1 MRISYNWLKEYVD
14 FSLSPPELA
23 KCLTMAG
30 LEVSDIVY
38 LGSEVENVVVGEI
51 LSLKPVPQADKLSL
65 CQVSDGK
72 QIFSIV
78 CGAMNIKV
86 KDLVPLAR
94 VGAKLPGGRRI
105 SKAKIKGQTSCG
117 MLCSEKELGLGE
129 DASGILVLPRG
140 SKLGADIKKA
150 LTLEEVVLEIELT
163 TNRSDCAS
171 IFGMAREVSAI
182 LGGNLKPPRIE
193 LKENGVSV
201 SDLAKV
207 EILAPQACRRY
218 TARIIRDVKVGSSPS
233 WLVKKLE
240 TVGLRAINN
249 VVDVTNYVLIELGH
263 PLHAFDYDKLAEHKI
278 VVRFATPGEK
288 LLTLDNEERKLTEKN
303 LLIADAKRPVALA
316 GIIGGVET
324 SVEQSTRNVLLES
337 AYFAPQVVRS
347 TARQLGIDTESS
359 YRFERG
365 VDVENLLIASKRAC
379 QLIQELAGGKIAAG
393 VIDVYPQPF
402 SPVEIEFSPEE
413 ADRILGSNISAKEMS
428 EILSRLR
435 FNVSQEEGEK
445 RLQVRVPSYRNDIS
459 RSIDLVEEIARL
471 YGYDKIPSGMP
482 KIEGSGAVD
491 DKVLMLEDFVKDVLT
506 RLGLCEVVSRSLVSP
521 EYYSE
526 LDVAIPSELKGTV
539 EITNPLSREQSLL
552 RTSLL
557 PGLLSVVRWNLNHG
571 VSDMKI
577 FEIGRVFFPGK
588 DVPQEKR
595 ILAGVLVGSQEERY
609 WEDSSKAIDF
619 YYVKGIVESLLG
631 ELGINSKRR
640 GETGI
645 KKSGHFLL
653 EEGISNKITID
664 SEHLGDFGELV
675 NEVSGKMEFR
685 DKVYIFELDFDKLCG
700 LMEIK
705 KKYERTSRFPW
716 VSRDIA
722 LVAPEGLT
730 FGEIC
735 AKIKNAG
742 RELVRDVKLFDIY
755 FGKQIEPGKRGLAC
769 KIVYQSME
777 KTLKDEEVNSLHT
790 GIVETLERDLKVK
803 VRKQDSPG
811 NRGK

>member
-51 LSLKPVPQADKLSL
+51 LSLKPLPQGDKLSL

-78 CGAMNIKV
+78 CGARNIKV

-105 SKAKIKGQTSCG
+105 SKAKIRGQTSYG
-117 MLCSEKELGLGE
+117 MLCSEKELGVGE
-129 DASGILVLPRG
+129 DTSGILVLPHG
-140 SKLGADIKKA
+140 SKLGENIKKA
-150 LTLEEVVLEIELT
+150 LTLEEIVLEVELT

-171 IFGMAREVSAI
+171 IFGTAREVSAI

-193 LKENGVSV
+193 LKENGISV
-201 SDLAKV
+201 FDLAEV
-207 EILAPQACRRY
+207 QILASQACRRY
-218 TARIIRDVKVGSSPS
+218 TARIIRDLKVGSSPS
-233 WLVKKLE
+233 RLVKKLE
-240 TVGLRAINN
+240 TVGLRPINN

-263 PLHAFDYDKLAEHKI
+263 PLHAFDYDKLSEHKI
-278 VVRFATPGEK
+278 LVRFASPGEK
-288 LLTLDNEERKLTEKN
+288 LLTLDNEQRRLTEKN
-303 LLIADAKRPVALA
+303 LLIADARRPVALA

-324 SVEQSTRNVLLES
+324 SVDQSTRNVLLES

-365 VDVENLLIASKRAC
+365 VDVENVLVASNRAC
-379 QLIQELAGGKIAAG
+379 QLIQELAGGKIASG

-413 ADRILGSNISAKEMS
+413 TNRILGSNISTKEIG
-428 EILSRLR
+428 EILTRLR
-435 FNVSQEEGEK
+435 FNVSQKEGE
-445 RLQVRVPSYRNDIS
+445 RHLWVRVPSYRNDIS
-459 RSIDLVEEIARL
+459 RPVDLVEEIARL

-482 KIEGSGAVD
+482 KIEVSSAVD
-491 DKVLMLEDFVKDVLT
+491 DKVLMLEDFVRDVLT

-521 EYYSE
+521 EYYDE
-526 LDVAIPSELKGTV
+526 LNLAVPTGIKETV
-539 EITNPLSREQSLL
+539 ELTNPLSREQSLL

-557 PGLLSVVRWNLNHG
+557 PGLLSVLKWNLNHG
-571 VSDMKI
+571 VPDMKI

-588 DVPQEKR
+588 DMPQEKR
-595 ILAGVLVGSQEERY
+595 ILAGVLAGTQEERY
-609 WEDSSKAIDF
+609 WEDTSKAIDF
-619 YYVKGIVESLLG
+619 YYVKGIVDSLLG
-631 ELGINSKRR
+631 ELGINPERR

-645 KKSGHFLL
+645 KKSSHFLL
-653 EEGISNKITID
+653 EEEISNKIMVNN
-664 SEHLGDFGELV
+664 EHLGDFGELA
-675 NEVSGKMEFR
+675 NKVSGEMESK
-685 DKVYIFELDFDKLCG
+685 DKVYIFELDFDKLSG

-705 KKYERTSRFPW
+705 KKYERTSRFPC

-722 LVAPEGLT
+722 LVAPQGLT

-735 AKIKNAG
+735 VKIKKAG
-742 RELVRDVKLFDIY
+742 GELVRDVKLFDVY
-755 FGKQIEPGKRGLAC
+755 FGKQIEQGKKGLAC
-769 KIVYQSME
+769 KIIYQSME
-777 KTLKDEEVNSLHT
+777 KTLRDEEVNSLHT
-790 GIVETLERDLKVK
+790 RIVETLERDLKIK
-803 VRKQDSPG
+803 VRKQDAL
-811 NRGK
+811 GK

>member
-1 MRISYNWLKEYVD
+1 MRISYNWLKEYVN

-30 LEVSDIVY
+30 LEVSNILY
-38 LGSEVENVVVGEI
+38 MGSEVENVVVGEI
-51 LSLKPVPQADKLSL
+51 LSLKPLSQADKLSL

-78 CGAMNIKV
+78 CGASNIKV
-86 KDLVPLAR
+86 KNLVPLAR

-105 SKAKIKGQTSCG
+105 SKAKIRGQTSYG
-117 MLCSEKELGLGE
+117 MLCSEKELGVGE
-129 DASGILVLPRG
+129 DASGIHILPPG
-140 SKLGADIKKA
+140 CKLGEDIKKT
-150 LTLEEVVLEIELT
+150 LTLEEVVLEVELT

-171 IFGMAREVSAI
+171 IFGIAREVYAI

-193 LKENGVSV
+193 LKENGTSV

-218 TARIIRDVKVGSSPS
+218 TARIIRDLKVGSSPS
-233 WLVKKLE
+233 WLVRKLE

-278 VVRFATPGEK
+278 LVRFATPGEK
-288 LLTLDNEERKLTEKN
+288 LLTLDNEQRKLTEKN

-316 GIIGGVET
+316 GIIGGTET
-324 SVEQSTRNVLLES
+324 SVDQSTRNVLLES

-365 VDVENLLIASKRAC
+365 VDVENVLIASNRAC
-379 QLIQELAGGKIAAG
+379 QLIQELAGGKVASG

-413 ADRILGSNISAKEMS
+413 TNHILGSNISPKEMS
-428 EILSRLR
+428 EILTRLR
-435 FNVSQEEGEK
+435 FNISQKEGEK
-445 RLQVRVPSYRNDIS
+445 HLWVRVPSYRNDIS
-459 RSIDLVEEIARL
+459 HPIDLVEEIARL

-482 KIEGSGAVD
+482 KIEISDSVD
-491 DKVLMLEDFVKDVLT
+491 DKVLMLEDFVREILT

-521 EYYSE
+521 EYYNE
-526 LDVAIPSELKGTV
+526 LDIAIPTGLKGTV

-557 PGLLSVVRWNLNHG
+557 PCLLSVLKWNLNHG
-571 VSDMKI
+571 VPDMKI

-588 DVPQEKR
+588 GIPEEKR
-595 ILAGVLVGSQEERY
+595 ILAGVLVGTQEERY
-609 WEDSSKAIDF
+609 WEGSSKAIDF
-619 YYVKGIVESLLG
+619 YYVKGIVDSLLG
-631 ELGINSKRR
+631 ELGIYPQRR
-640 GETGI
+640 GESGI
-645 KKSGHFLL
+645 EKNSHFLL
-653 EEGISNKITID
+653 EEGISNKIMVD
-664 SEHLGDFGELV
+664 NEHLGDFGELA
-675 NEVSGKMEFR
+675 NKVSRKMEFR
-685 DKVYIFELDFDKLCG
+685 DKVYIFELDFDKMCRLI
-700 LMEIK
+700 EIK
-705 KKYERTSRFPW
+705 KKYKRMSRFPW

-722 LVAPEGLT
+722 LVAPQGLT

-735 AKIKNAG
+735 VKIKKVG
-742 RELVRDVKLFDIY
+742 GELVQDVKLFDVY

-769 KIVYQSME
+769 KIIYQSME
-777 KTLKDEEVNSLHT
+777 KTLRDEQVNSLHMR
-790 GIVETLERDLKVK
+790 IVEELERDLKVK
-803 VRKQDSPG
+803 ARK
-811 NRGK
+811 

>member
-1 MRISYNWLKEYVD
+1 MRISYNWLKEYVN

-23 KCLTMAG
+23 KCLSMVG
-30 LEVSDIVY
+30 LEVNDIVY

-51 LSLKPVPQADKLSL
+51 LSLKQAPQADKLSL

-78 CGAMNIKV
+78 CGASNIKV

-105 SKAKIKGQTSCG
+105 SKAKIREQTSYG
-117 MLCSEKELGLGE
+117 MLCSEKELGVGE
-129 DASGILVLPRG
+129 DASGILVLPPG
-140 SKLGADIKKA
+140 SKLGEDIKKA
-150 LTLEEVVLEIELT
+150 LVLEEVVLEVELT

-171 IFGMAREVSAI
+171 IFGIAREVSAI
-182 LGGNLKPPRIE
+182 LGGNLKPPRIA
-193 LKENGVSV
+193 LKENGISV

-218 TARIIRDVKVGSSPS
+218 TARIIRDLKVGPSPS

-240 TVGLRAINN
+240 IVGLRPINN

-263 PLHAFDYDKLAEHKI
+263 PLHAFDYDKLSEHKI
-278 VVRFATPGEK
+278 VVRFATPDEK
-288 LLTLDNEERKLTEKN
+288 LLTLDNEERKFTEKN
-303 LLIADAKRPVALA
+303 LLIADARRPVALA

-324 SVEQSTRNVLLES
+324 SVDQSTRNVLLES
-337 AYFAPQVVRS
+337 AYFVPQVVRS
-347 TARQLGIDTESS
+347 AARQLGIDTESS

-365 VDVENLLIASKRAC
+365 VDVENVLVASNRAC
-379 QLIQELAGGKIAAG
+379 QLIQELAGGKIASG

-413 ADRILGSNISAKEMS
+413 ANHILGSDISTKEMS
-428 EILSRLR
+428 EILTRLR
-435 FNVSQEEGEK
+435 FNVSQKEGEN
-445 RLQVRVPSYRNDIS
+445 RLWVRVPSYRNDIS
-459 RSIDLVEEIARL
+459 GPIDLVEEIARL

-482 KIEGSGAVD
+482 KIGVSDAVD
-491 DKVLMLEDFVKDVLT
+491 DKVLMLEDFVRDVLT

-521 EYYSE
+521 EYYNE
-526 LDVAIPSELKGTV
+526 LDIAIPSEFKGTV
-539 EITNPLSREQSLL
+539 EIINPLSREQSLL

-557 PGLLSVVRWNLNHG
+557 SGLLSVLKWNLNHG
-571 VSDMKI
+571 ISDMKI

-595 ILAGVLVGSQEERY
+595 ILAGVLVGTEEERY

-619 YYVKGIVESLLG
+619 YYVKGIVDSLLG
-631 ELGINSKRR
+631 ELGIDPERR

-653 EEGISNKITID
+653 EEEISNKITVD
-664 SEHLGDFGELV
+664 NEHLGDFGELD
-675 NEVSGKMEFR
+675 NKVSRKIEFK
-685 DKVYIFELDFDKLCG
+685 DKVYIFELDFDKLSR

-735 AKIKNAG
+735 VKIKKAG
-742 RELVRDVKLFDIY
+742 GELVRDVKLFDVY
-755 FGKQIEPGKRGLAC
+755 FGKQIEQGKKGLAC
-769 KIVYQSME
+769 KIIYQSME
-777 KTLKDEEVNSLHT
+777 KTLRDEEVNSLHT
-790 GIVETLERDLKVK
+790 RIVETLERDLKIK
-803 VRKQDSPG
+803 VRKQDSL
-811 NRGK
+811 GK

>member
-30 LEVSDIVY
+30 LEVSNILY

-51 LSLKPVPQADKLSL
+51 LFLKPLPQADKLSL

-78 CGAMNIKV
+78 CGARNIKV
-86 KDLVPLAR
+86 KNLVPLAR

-105 SKAKIKGQTSCG
+105 SKAKIKGQTSYG
-117 MLCSEKELGLGE
+117 MLCSEKELGVGE
-129 DASGILVLPRG
+129 DASGIHILPPG
-140 SKLGADIKKA
+140 CKLGEDIKKT
-150 LTLEEVVLEIELT
+150 LTLEEIVLEVELT

-171 IFGMAREVSAI
+171 IFGIAREVSAI

-193 LKENGVSV
+193 LKENGTSV

-218 TARIIRDVKVGSSPS
+218 TARIIRDLKVGSSPS
-233 WLVKKLE
+233 WLVRKLE

-278 VVRFATPGEK
+278 LVRFATPGEK
-288 LLTLDNEERKLTEKN
+288 LLTLDNEQRKLTEKN
-303 LLIADAKRPVALA
+303 LLIADAERPVALA
-316 GIIGGVET
+316 GIIGGTET
-324 SVEQSTRNVLLES
+324 SVDQSTRNVLLES
-337 AYFAPQVVRS
+337 AYFVPQVVRS
-347 TARQLGIDTESS
+347 TVRQLGIDTESS

-365 VDVENLLIASKRAC
+365 VDVENVLIASNRAC
-379 QLIQELAGGKIAAG
+379 QLIQELAGGKVASG

-413 ADRILGSNISAKEMS
+413 TNHILGSNIFPKEMS
-428 EILSRLR
+428 EILTRLR
-435 FNVSQEEGEK
+435 FNISQKEGEK
-445 RLQVRVPSYRNDIS
+445 HLWVRVPSYRNDIS
-459 RSIDLVEEIARL
+459 RPIDLVEEIARL

-482 KIEGSGAVD
+482 KIEISDSVD
-491 DKVLMLEDFVKDVLT
+491 DKVLMLEDFVKEVLT

-521 EYYSE
+521 EYYNE
-526 LDVAIPSELKGTV
+526 LDIAIPTGLKGTV

-557 PGLLSVVRWNLNHG
+557 PCLLSVLKWNLNHG
-571 VSDMKI
+571 VPDMKI

-588 DVPQEKR
+588 GIPEEKR
-595 ILAGVLVGSQEERY
+595 ILAGVLVGTQEERY

-619 YYVKGIVESLLG
+619 YYVKGIVDSLLG
-631 ELGINSKRR
+631 ELGIYPQRR
-640 GETGI
+640 GESGI
-645 KKSGHFLL
+645 EKSSHFLL
-653 EEGISNKITID
+653 EEGISNKIMVD
-664 SEHLGDFGELV
+664 NEHLGDFGELANKV
-675 NEVSGKMEFR
+675 FRKMEFR
-685 DKVYIFELDFDKLCG
+685 DKAYIFELDFDKMCRLI
-700 LMEIK
+700 EIK
-705 KKYERTSRFPW
+705 KKYKRMSRFPW

-722 LVAPEGLT
+722 LVAPQGLT

-735 AKIKNAG
+735 VKIKKVG
-742 RELVRDVKLFDIY
+742 GELVQDVKLFDVY

-769 KIVYQSME
+769 KIIYQSME
-777 KTLKDEEVNSLHT
+777 KTLRDEQVNSLHMR
-790 GIVETLERDLKVK
+790 IVEELERDLKVK
-803 VRKQDSPG
+803 VRKQDSLV
-811 NRGK
+811 K

>member
-1 MRISYNWLKEYVD
+1 MRVSYNWLKEYVD

-30 LEVSDIVY
+30 LEVSDILY

-51 LSLKPVPQADKLSL
+51 LSLKPLSQADKLSL

-78 CGAMNIKV
+78 CGAKNIKV

-105 SKAKIKGQTSCG
+105 SKAKIRGQSSYG
-117 MLCSEKELGLGE
+117 MLCSEKELGVGE
-129 DASGILVLPRG
+129 DASGIRILPPG
-140 SKLGADIKKA
+140 SKLGEDIKKTLA
-150 LTLEEVVLEIELT
+150 LEEVVLEVELT

-171 IFGMAREVSAI
+171 IFGIAREVSAI

-193 LKENGVSV
+193 LKENGISV
-201 SDLAKV
+201 FDLAKV
-207 EILAPQACRRY
+207 EILHPQACRRY
-218 TARIIRDVKVGSSPS
+218 TARIIRDLKVGSSPS
-233 WLVKKLE
+233 WLVRKLE

-278 VVRFATPGEK
+278 LVRFATPGEK
-288 LLTLDNEERKLTEKN
+288 LLTLDNEQRRLTEKN
-303 LLIADAKRPVALA
+303 LLIADAERPVALA
-316 GIIGGVET
+316 GIIGGTET
-324 SVEQSTRNVLLES
+324 SVDQSTRNVLLES

-365 VDVENLLIASKRAC
+365 VDVENVLIASNRAC
-379 QLIQELAGGKIAAG
+379 QLIQELAGGKVASG

-413 ADRILGSNISAKEMS
+413 TNHILGSNISPKEMS
-428 EILSRLR
+428 EILTRLG
-435 FNVSQEEGEK
+435 FKISQKEGEK
-445 RLQVRVPSYRNDIS
+445 HLWVRVPSYRNDIS
-459 RSIDLVEEIARL
+459 RPIDLVEEIARL

-482 KIEGSGAVD
+482 KIEISGSVD
-491 DKVLMLEDFVKDVLT
+491 DKVLMLEDFVRDVLT
-506 RLGLCEVVSRSLVSP
+506 GLGLCEVVSRSLVSP
-521 EYYSE
+521 ECYNE
-526 LDVAIPSELKGTV
+526 LDVAIPTGLKGTV

-557 PGLLSVVRWNLNHG
+557 PGLLSVLKWNLNHG
-571 VSDMKI
+571 VPDMKI

-588 DVPQEKR
+588 GMPEEKR
-595 ILAGVLVGSQEERY
+595 ILSGVLVGAQEERY

-619 YYVKGIVESLLG
+619 YYVKGIVDSLLG
-631 ELGINSKRR
+631 GLGIDPQRR
-640 GETGI
+640 GESGI
-645 KKSGHFLL
+645 EKSSHFLL
-653 EEGISNKITID
+653 EGGISNKIMVD
-664 SEHLGDFGELV
+664 NEPLGDFGELA
-675 NEVSGKMEFR
+675 NKVSRKMEFR

-700 LMEIK
+700 LIEIK
-705 KKYERTSRFPW
+705 KKYKRMSRFPW

-722 LVAPEGLT
+722 LVAPQGLT

-735 AKIKNAG
+735 VKIKKVG
-742 RELVRDVKLFDIY
+742 GELVQDVKLFDVY
-755 FGKQIEPGKRGLAC
+755 LGKQIEPGKRGLAC
-769 KIVYQSME
+769 KIIYQSME
-777 KTLKDEEVNSLHT
+777 KTLRDEQVNSLHMR
-790 GIVETLERDLKVK
+790 IVEELERDLKVK
-803 VRKQDSPG
+803 VRKQDSLV
-811 NRGK
+811 K

>member
-1 MRISYNWLKEYVD
+1 MRVSYNWLKEYVD

-30 LEVSDIVY
+30 LEVSDILY

-51 LSLKPVPQADKLSL
+51 LSLKPLSQADKLSL

-78 CGAMNIKV
+78 CGASNIKV
-86 KDLVPLAR
+86 KNLVPLAR

-105 SKAKIKGQTSCG
+105 SKAKIRGQSSYG
-117 MLCSEKELGLGE
+117 MLCSEKELGVGE
-129 DASGILVLPRG
+129 DASGIRILPAG
-140 SKLGADIKKA
+140 SKLGEDIKKTLA
-150 LTLEEVVLEIELT
+150 LEEVVLEVELT

-171 IFGMAREVSAI
+171 IFGIAREVSAI

-193 LKENGVSV
+193 LKENGTSV

-218 TARIIRDVKVGSSPS
+218 IARIICDLKVGSSPS
-233 WLVKKLE
+233 WLVRKLE

-278 VVRFATPGEK
+278 LVRFATPGEK
-288 LLTLDNEERKLTEKN
+288 LLTLDNEQRKLTEKN
-303 LLIADAKRPVALA
+303 LLIADAERPVALA
-316 GIIGGVET
+316 GIIGGTET
-324 SVEQSTRNVLLES
+324 SVDQSTRNVLLES
-337 AYFAPQVVRS
+337 AYFAPQVVRG

-365 VDVENLLIASKRAC
+365 VDVENVLIASNRAC
-379 QLIQELAGGKIAAG
+379 QLIQELAGGKVASG

-413 ADRILGSNISAKEMS
+413 TNHILGSNISPKEMS
-428 EILSRLR
+428 EILTRLR
-435 FNVSQEEGEK
+435 FNISQKEGEK
-445 RLQVRVPSYRNDIS
+445 HLWVRVPSYRNDIS
-459 RSIDLVEEIARL
+459 HPIDLVEEIARL

-482 KIEGSGAVD
+482 KIEINDSVN
-491 DKVLMLEDFVKDVLT
+491 DKVLMLEDFVRNVLT
-506 RLGLCEVVSRSLVSP
+506 GLGLCEVVSRSLVSP
-521 EYYSE
+521 EYYNE
-526 LDVAIPSELKGTV
+526 LDVAIPTGLKGTV

-557 PGLLSVVRWNLNHG
+557 PGLLSVLKWNLNHG
-571 VSDMKI
+571 VPDMKI

-588 DVPQEKR
+588 GMPEEKR
-595 ILAGVLVGSQEERY
+595 ILSGVLVGAQEERY

-619 YYVKGIVESLLG
+619 YYVKGIVDSLLG
-631 ELGINSKRR
+631 ELGIYPQSR
-640 GETGI
+640 GESGI
-645 KKSGHFLL
+645 EKSSHFLL
-653 EEGISNKITID
+653 EERISNKIMVD
-664 SEHLGDFGELV
+664 NEHLGDFGELAKK
-675 NEVSGKMEFR
+675 VSRKMEFR
-685 DKVYIFELDFDKLCG
+685 DKAYIFEVDFDKLCR
-700 LMEIK
+700 LIEIK
-705 KKYERTSRFPW
+705 KKYKRMSRFPW

-722 LVAPEGLT
+722 FVAPQGLT

-735 AKIKNAG
+735 VKIKRVG
-742 RELVRDVKLFDIY
+742 GELVQDVKLFDVY

-769 KIVYQSME
+769 KIIYQSME
-777 KTLKDEEVNSLHT
+777 KTLRDEQVNSLHMR
-790 GIVETLERDLKVK
+790 IVEELERDLKVK
-803 VRKQDSPG
+803 VRKQDSLV
-811 NRGK
+811 K

>member
-1 MRISYNWLKEYVD
+1 MRVSYNWLKEYVD

-30 LEVSDIVY
+30 LEVSDILY

-51 LSLKPVPQADKLSL
+51 LSLKPLSQADKLSL

-78 CGAMNIKV
+78 CGASNIKV
-86 KDLVPLAR
+86 KNLVPLAR

-105 SKAKIKGQTSCG
+105 SKAKIRGQSSYG
-117 MLCSEKELGLGE
+117 MLCSEKELGVGE
-129 DASGILVLPRG
+129 DASGIRILPAG
-140 SKLGADIKKA
+140 SKLGEDIKKTLA
-150 LTLEEVVLEIELT
+150 LEEVVLEVELT

-171 IFGMAREVSAI
+171 IFGIAREVSAI

-193 LKENGVSV
+193 LKENGTSV

-218 TARIIRDVKVGSSPS
+218 IARIICDLKVGSSPS
-233 WLVKKLE
+233 WLVRKLE

-278 VVRFATPGEK
+278 LVRFATPGEK
-288 LLTLDNEERKLTEKN
+288 LLTLDNEQRKLTEKN
-303 LLIADAKRPVALA
+303 LLIADAERPVALA
-316 GIIGGVET
+316 GIIGGTET
-324 SVEQSTRNVLLES
+324 SVDQSTRNVLLES
-337 AYFAPQVVRS
+337 AYFAPQVVRG

-365 VDVENLLIASKRAC
+365 VDVENVLIASNRAC
-379 QLIQELAGGKIAAG
+379 QLIQELAGGKVASG

-413 ADRILGSNISAKEMS
+413 TNHILGSNISPKEMS
-428 EILSRLR
+428 EILTRLR
-435 FNVSQEEGEK
+435 FNISQKEGEK
-445 RLQVRVPSYRNDIS
+445 RLWVRVPSYRNDIS
-459 RSIDLVEEIARL
+459 CPIDLVEEIARL

-482 KIEGSGAVD
+482 KIEISGSVD
-491 DKVLMLEDFVKDVLT
+491 DKVLMLEDFVRNVLT
-506 RLGLCEVVSRSLVSP
+506 GLGLCEVVSRSLVSP
-521 EYYSE
+521 EYYNE
-526 LDVAIPSELKGTV
+526 LDVAIPTGLKGTV

-557 PGLLSVVRWNLNHG
+557 PGLLSVLKWNLNHG
-571 VSDMKI
+571 VPDMKI

-588 DVPQEKR
+588 SMPEEKR
-595 ILAGVLVGSQEERY
+595 ILAGVLVGTQEERY

-619 YYVKGIVESLLG
+619 YYVKGIVDSLLG
-631 ELGINSKRR
+631 GLGIDPQRR
-640 GETGI
+640 GESGI
-645 KKSGHFLL
+645 EKSSHFLL
-653 EEGISNKITID
+653 EEGISNKIMVD
-664 SEHLGDFGELV
+664 NEHLGDFGELAKK
-675 NEVSGKMEFR
+675 VSRKMEFR
-685 DKVYIFELDFDKLCG
+685 DKAYIFEVDFDKLCR
-700 LMEIK
+700 LIEIK
-705 KKYERTSRFPW
+705 KKYKRMSRFPW

-722 LVAPEGLT
+722 FVAPQGLT

-735 AKIKNAG
+735 VKIKRVG
-742 RELVRDVKLFDIY
+742 GELVQDVKLFDVY

-769 KIVYQSME
+769 KIIYQSME
-777 KTLKDEEVNSLHT
+777 KTLRDEQVNSLHMR
-790 GIVETLERDLKVK
+790 IVEELERDLKVK
-803 VRKQDSPG
+803 VRKQDSLV
-811 NRGK
+811 K

>member
-1 MRISYNWLKEYVD
+1 MRVSYNWLKEYVD

-30 LEVSDIVY
+30 LEVSDILY

-51 LSLKPVPQADKLSL
+51 LSLKPLSQADKLSL

-78 CGAMNIKV
+78 CGARNIKV

-105 SKAKIKGQTSCG
+105 SKAKIRGQSSYG
-117 MLCSEKELGLGE
+117 MLCSEKELGVGE
-129 DASGILVLPRG
+129 DASGIRILPPG
-140 SKLGADIKKA
+140 SKLGEDIKKTLA
-150 LTLEEVVLEIELT
+150 LEEVVLEVELT

-171 IFGMAREVSAI
+171 IFGIAREVSAI

-193 LKENGVSV
+193 LKENGISV
-201 SDLAKV
+201 FDLAKV
-207 EILAPQACRRY
+207 EILHPQACRRY
-218 TARIIRDVKVGSSPS
+218 TARIIRDLKVGSSPS
-233 WLVKKLE
+233 WLVRKLE

-278 VVRFATPGEK
+278 LVRFATPGEK
-288 LLTLDNEERKLTEKN
+288 LLTLDNEERRLTEKN
-303 LLIADAKRPVALA
+303 LLIADAERPVALA
-316 GIIGGVET
+316 GIIGGTET
-324 SVEQSTRNVLLES
+324 SVDQSTRNVLLES
-337 AYFAPQVVRS
+337 AYFAPQVVRG

-365 VDVENLLIASKRAC
+365 VDVENVLIASNRAC
-379 QLIQELAGGKIAAG
+379 QLIQELAGGKVASG

-413 ADRILGSNISAKEMS
+413 TNHILGSNISPKEMS
-428 EILSRLR
+428 EILTRLR
-435 FNVSQEEGEK
+435 FNISQKEGEK
-445 RLQVRVPSYRNDIS
+445 HLWVRVPSYRNDIS
-459 RSIDLVEEIARL
+459 HPIDLVEEIARL

-482 KIEGSGAVD
+482 KIEISDSVD
-491 DKVLMLEDFVKDVLT
+491 DKVLMLEDFVKEVLT
-506 RLGLCEVVSRSLVSP
+506 GLGLCEVVSRSLVSP
-521 EYYSE
+521 EYYNE
-526 LDVAIPSELKGTV
+526 LDVAIPTGLKGTV

-557 PGLLSVVRWNLNHG
+557 PGLLSVLKWNLNHG
-571 VSDMKI
+571 VPDMKI

-588 DVPQEKR
+588 GMPEEKR
-595 ILAGVLVGSQEERY
+595 ILSGVLVGAQEERY

-619 YYVKGIVESLLG
+619 YYVKGIVDSLLG
-631 ELGINSKRR
+631 GLGIDPQRR
-640 GETGI
+640 GESGI
-645 KKSGHFLL
+645 EKSSHFLL
-653 EEGISNKITID
+653 EGGISNKIMVD
-664 SEHLGDFGELV
+664 NEPLGDFGELA
-675 NEVSGKMEFR
+675 NKVSRKMEFR

-700 LMEIK
+700 LIEIK
-705 KKYERTSRFPW
+705 KKYKRMSRFPW

-722 LVAPEGLT
+722 LVAPQGLT

-735 AKIKNAG
+735 VKIKKVG
-742 RELVRDVKLFDIY
+742 GELVQDVKLFDVY
-755 FGKQIEPGKRGLAC
+755 LGKQIEPGKRGLAC
-769 KIVYQSME
+769 KIIYQSME
-777 KTLKDEEVNSLHT
+777 KTLRDEQVNSLHMR
-790 GIVETLERDLKVK
+790 IVEALERDLKVK
-803 VRKQDSPG
+803 VRK
-811 NRGK
+811 